1 MVYIEHLLV
10 LAFTVIG
17 YISIFDFASLVG
29 IPGGITCCEVRLNIC
44 VITAGIE
51 DYKSI
56 IKKMEK
62 KSDSKIAKTKLNST
76 QVLNS
81 KALIR
86 SNITHD
92 EFVSINNVLE
102 EYDHKKN

>member
-10 LAFTVIG
+10 LAFTVIR
-17 YISIFDFASLVG
+17 YISNFAFASLVG
-29 IPGGITCCEVRLNIC
+29 IPGGITCSEVRLKIC

-51 DYKSI
+51 NYKSI

-62 KSDSKIAKTKLNST
+62 KFDSKITKTKLNSI

-81 KALIR
+81 KALIH